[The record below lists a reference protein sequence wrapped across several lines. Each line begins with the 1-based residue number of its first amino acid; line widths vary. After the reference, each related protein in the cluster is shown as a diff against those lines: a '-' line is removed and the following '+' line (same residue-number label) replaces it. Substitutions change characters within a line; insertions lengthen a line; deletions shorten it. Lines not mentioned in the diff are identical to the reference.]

1 MYHVLC
7 EPKRLYLAW
16 QSSIFASEHFILT
29 KDSKDSPWT
38 QFQMRRLHSFGEEY
52 AQMVL
57 EILIQSK
64 VDPCLRSIFPFE
76 TSLNQC

>member
-7 EPKRLYLAW
+7 GPKRLYLAW

-38 QFQMRRLHSFGEEY
+38 QFQMSRLHSFGEEY

-76 TSLNQC
+76 KSLNQC